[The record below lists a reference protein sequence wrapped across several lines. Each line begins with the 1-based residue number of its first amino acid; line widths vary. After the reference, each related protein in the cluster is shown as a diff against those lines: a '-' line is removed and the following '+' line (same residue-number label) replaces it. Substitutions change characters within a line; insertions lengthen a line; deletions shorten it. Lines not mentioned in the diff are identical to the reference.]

1 MVANILQIAGAVS
14 ITAGV
19 SVIFPPAGA
28 IVAGIFAIL
37 FGLGLERR

>member
-1 MVANILQIAGAVS
+1 MVANILQIAGAIS

-19 SVIFPPAGA
+19 ATIFPPAGA

-37 FGLGLERR
+37 FGLSLERR